1 MSFTKPIGVAY
12 LDQDIIGADT
22 VSANVVYATSQLG
35 YTNGAYGTVTQTG
48 NKASAVTL
56 NKTAGTITTTNAQMA
71 PGAKVA
77 FVVNNS
83 QVSALDTI
91 IVNIASGATATFAY
105 LIAVVTVTDGAF
117 TINLDNVSSNAYT
130 DTLKINFAILHVQP
144 AKGRIMPLK
153 KSTTPEAFR
162 KNVKAEV
169 AAGKPVKQAVAIAYS
184 VKRAAA
190 APKGKK

>member
-1 MSFTKPIGVAY
+1 MANTKPIGVAY
-12 LDQDIIGADT
+12 EDQNIIGADT
-22 VSANVVYATSQLG
+22 VVATIVYATAQLG

-71 PGAKVA
+71 PSAKVA
-77 FVVNNS
+77 FIVNNS
-83 QVSALDTI
+83 QVSALDTV

-130 DTLKINFAILHVQP
+130 DTLKINFSVLHVQP
-144 AKGRIMPLK
+144 A
-153 KSTTPEAFR
+153 
-162 KNVKAEV
+162 
-169 AAGKPVKQAVAIAYS
+169 
-184 VKRAAA
+184 
-190 APKGKK
+190 

>member
-1 MSFTKPIGVAY
+1 MANTKPIGVAY
-12 LDQDIIGADT
+12 EDQNIIGADT
-22 VSANVVYATSQLG
+22 VVATVMYAVSQLG

-56 NKTAGTITTTNAQMA
+56 NKTAGTITTSNAQMA
-71 PGAKVA
+71 PNAKVA

-83 QVSALDTI
+83 QVSSLDTV

-130 DTLKINFAILHVQP
+130 DTLKINFSILHVQP
-144 AKGRIMPLK
+144 
-153 KSTTPEAFR
+153 
-162 KNVKAEV
+162 
-169 AAGKPVKQAVAIAYS
+169 
-184 VKRAAA
+184 
-190 APKGKK
+190 

>member
-1 MSFTKPIGVAY
+1 MANTKPIGVAY
-12 LDQDIIGADT
+12 EDQNIIGADT
-22 VSANVVYATSQLG
+22 VNATVIYANSQLG

-56 NKTAGTITTTNAQMA
+56 NKTAGTITTSSAQMA

-83 QVSALDTI
+83 QVSALDTV

-105 LIAVVTVTDGAF
+105 LIAVVTVIDGAF

-130 DTLKINFAILHVQP
+130 DTLKINFSILHVQS
-144 AKGRIMPLK
+144 A
-153 KSTTPEAFR
+153 
-162 KNVKAEV
+162 
-169 AAGKPVKQAVAIAYS
+169 
-184 VKRAAA
+184 
-190 APKGKK
+190 

>member
-1 MSFTKPIGVAY
+1 MANTKPIGVAY
-12 LDQDIIGADT
+12 EDQNIIGADAVVAT
-22 VSANVVYATSQLG
+22 IVYATSQLG

-71 PGAKVA
+71 PSAKVA
-77 FVVNNS
+77 FIVNNS
-83 QVSALDTI
+83 QVSALDTV

-130 DTLKINFAILHVQP
+130 DTLKINFSVLHVQP
-144 AKGRIMPLK
+144 A
-153 KSTTPEAFR
+153 
-162 KNVKAEV
+162 
-169 AAGKPVKQAVAIAYS
+169 
-184 VKRAAA
+184 
-190 APKGKK
+190 